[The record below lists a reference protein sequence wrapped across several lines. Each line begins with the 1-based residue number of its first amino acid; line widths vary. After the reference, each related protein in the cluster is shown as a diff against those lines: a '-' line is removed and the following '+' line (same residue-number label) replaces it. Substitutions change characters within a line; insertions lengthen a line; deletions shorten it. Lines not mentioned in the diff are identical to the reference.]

1 MQNDRSFEYYLFNLM
16 STQGQC
22 VKQFALSLMF
32 SVVTVELWG
41 VGERRRGG
49 EERKPSKITCFFSHP
64 FSALN
69 SIVQSKFAT

>member
-1 MQNDRSFEYYLFNLM
+1 MQNDRSFEYYSFNLM
-16 STQGQC
+16 NTQNQC

-32 SVVTVELWG
+32 SVVTVELWD
-41 VGERRRGG
+41 VGERRR
-49 EERKPSKITCFFSHP
+49 RAQAVINNLFLFHP